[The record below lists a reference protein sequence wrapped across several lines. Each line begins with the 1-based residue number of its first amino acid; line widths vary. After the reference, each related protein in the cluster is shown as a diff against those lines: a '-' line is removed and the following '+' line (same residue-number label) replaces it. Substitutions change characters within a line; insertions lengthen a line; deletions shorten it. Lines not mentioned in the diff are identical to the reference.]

1 MLRHVPL
8 LLCLSLALAAC
19 SRSEPYV
26 HRPDEFNRENPSF
39 GPGPKDILKVTI
51 CTSER
56 GPPSQT
62 VLEMAGAECA
72 KFSKT
77 AVFAS
82 QDYMSCPLLS
92 PVATR
97 FECVGARSDVPG
109 DPEASSGWG
118 NALEGWPYFGGPVQ
132 APPPAPPRQ

>member
-1 MLRHVPL
+1 MRMLRHVPL

-19 SRSEPYV
+19 GRSEPYV
-26 HRPDEFNRENPSF
+26 YRPDEFDRESASF
-39 GPGPKDILKVTI
+39 GPGPKDISNLTI
-51 CTSER
+51 CSAES

-62 VLEMAGAECA
+62 VLELAAAECA

-77 AVFAS
+77 AVFGS

-97 FECVGARSDVPG
+97 FECVGAHSDGPG
-109 DPEASSGWG
+109 DPKGSSEWG

-132 APPPAPPRQ
+132 APPGQ